1 MCEARSSAELDDPVT
16 PGRSTAYVGIRPVA
30 LAVIRNGSRLLVR
43 EYRTARGGRYY
54 RPLGGAIHF
63 GERGADAVR
72 REIRE
77 EIGGEIEGVRHLG
90 TLENIF
96 EREGQPAHWIVF
108 VFEAEFTERSWYA
121 TERIAGVEG
130 DGERIEA
137 KWIDI
142 GLRLGCPLYPDG
154 LPELLTAPPI

>member
-1 MCEARSSAELDDPVT
+1 MT

-30 LAVIRNGSRLLVR
+30 LAVIRNGSRF
-43 EYRTARGGRYY
+43 ARARVPDGQGA
-54 RPLGGAIHF
+54 GAITGRWGGGHSLW
-63 GERGADAVR
+63 GNAGRDAVR

-108 VFEAEFTERSWYA
+108 VFEAEFTERSW
-121 TERIAGVEG
+121 
-130 DGERIEA
+130 
-137 KWIDI
+137 
-142 GLRLGCPLYPDG
+142 
-154 LPELLTAPPI
+154 